1 MEKLS
6 GMVMICALCRNE
18 KELRNSHLIPKSAYR
33 HIRDSKAEGGGSP
46 MRVHLHS
53 SESFFTDIQVTK
65 YLLCEDCEQ
74 LFSKRGEGPV
84 SKMWATHTNFP
95 LLEQLLSS
103 VSKQSSPNFSLFN
116 PIEIKADILESLFY
130 FGASVVWRSNVW
142 DWGLHPSTHKGTL
155 GRKYEG
161 RFEDYLLGRTDAIK
175 DVRLIV
181 TLNTNYNLHRLLR
194 FPACF
199 EGPGCCL
206 HEFDVLGIFFK
217 FIVGKNPAPEFTA
230 VFEQAKNNTI
240 VLSSDMSKSND
251 LLSLADDFHKA
262 FPDSANGE
270 IR

>member
-1 MEKLS
+1 
-6 GMVMICALCRNE
+6 MICALCRNE

-33 HIRDSKAEGGGSP
+33 HIRDSREEGGGSP
-46 MRVHLHS
+46 MRVHLHL
-53 SESFFTDIQVTK
+53 SESFFTDTQVKK
-65 YLLCEDCEQ
+65 YLLCEECEQ

-84 SKMWATHTNFP
+84 SKMWATHTHFP

-103 VSKQSSPNFSLFN
+103 VSTQSSPNFSLFN
-116 PIEIKADILESLFY
+116 PVEIKADILESLFY

-142 DWGLHPSTHKGTL
+142 DWGSHPSIHKGTL
-155 GRKYEG
+155 GRLYEG
-161 RFEDYLLGRTDAIK
+161 RFKDYLLGNTDAIK

-194 FPACF
+194 FPACI

-217 FIVGKNPAPEFTA
+217 FIVGKNPAPEFKA
-230 VFEQAKNNTI
+230 VFEQAETNTI
-240 VLSSDMSKSND
+240 ILGSDMSKSND
-251 LLSLADDFHKA
+251 LLSLANDFHKA
-262 FPDSANGE
+262 FPDSADGA